1 MKKRIVLALMALLV
15 FVMAVPVSASVQ
27 YEGRVLDE
35 AELLSNAEE
44 EELAKKIDNLIQKYN
59 MDIVIL
65 IVEDYTEYMDDTDY
79 TYSDTAHR
87 EFAKKFYWE
96 NDYGFD
102 SEKSGMILM
111 LSMAERDWYMY
122 IEGEANVAV
131 NDYGSE
137 YITDRMLEKLKDDKF
152 AEGFSGY
159 LDDIE
164 LFLKA
169 YDKGK
174 PYGDD
179 HPVVTP
185 ARMLKYF
192 GIAIGASVVL
202 ALVIVLGMKSGM
214 NTAKPKPAAKE
225 YVKKGSF
232 VLTSQQDLYLYSNTT
247 KTAIPKSSSSSGG
260 GSGRSS
266 GSRGG
271 GGRGGKF

>member
-1 MKKRIVLALMALLV
+1 MKKRVMFVLMVLFL
-15 FVMAVPVSASVQ
+15 FVTAVPVGASAE
-27 YEGRVLDE
+27 YRERVVDR
-35 AELLSNAEE
+35 AGLLSESEE
-44 EELAKKIDNLIQKYN
+44 EELAEKIDDLIDNYN

-65 IVEDYTEYMDDTDY
+65 TVGDYTQY
-79 TYSDTAHR
+79 TNGGMGAR
-87 EFAKKFYWE
+87 EFARSYYAD
-96 NDYGFD
+96 NGYGFD
-102 SEKSGMILM
+102 EENSGMILM
-111 LSMAERDWYMY
+111 VSLIGRDWYMY

-159 LDDIE
+159 LDDLE

-179 HPVVTP
+179 HPVVTT
-185 ARMLKYF
+185 AKMLKYF
-192 GIAIGASVVL
+192 GIAIGASIVL
-202 ALVIVLGMKSGM
+202 ALIIVLGMKSGM
-214 NTAKPKPAAKE
+214 NTAKPRPAARE
-225 YVKKGSF
+225 YVKQGSF

-247 KTAIPKSSSSSGG
+247 KTAIPKSSSSSSSGG
-260 GSGRSS
+260 GGRSS